1 MTIEKHKHSHEWR
14 HTPIKNGNFPA
25 FAMWLPGTS
34 YEAKK
39 TSLSTIPPVIHGQDR
54 RTAVSPFRSLPELH
68 PHEVSVWEEFF
79 LGRKYLEKQHN
90 VSRVSEHLKWWVV
103 FLEHTRTFCKHIFST
118 NRVTLQSFAM
128 RHCSQ
133 CFQLTSFGSCCGE
146 WQGTW
151 LSFLR
156 SKLQFIVDRF
166 HPSIANYMSYTPEF

>member
-1 MTIEKHKHSHEWR
+1 MNEDIPLLKMVTFQRSPCEFQALLTKQKKHRFLPSHPWFTARIAER
-14 HTPIKNGNFPA
+14 PCRPSA
-25 FAMWLPGTS
+25 RCRS
-34 YEAKK
+34 C
-39 TSLSTIPPVIHGQDR
+39 IPMR
-54 RTAVSPFRSLPELH
+54 FRFGKR
-68 PHEVSVWEEFF
+68 FF
-79 LGRKYLEKQHN
+79 LGRKYLEKQHH

-103 FLEHTRTFCKHIFST
+103 FLEHTRTFCKNIFST

>member
-1 MTIEKHKHSHEWR
+1 MEKHKHSHEWR

-25 FAMWLPGTS
+25 FAMWVPGTS

-79 LGRKYLEKQHN
+79 FGEKIPWEAASCFKSFWTFKMMSCFFGN
-90 VSRVSEHLKWWVV
+90 
-103 FLEHTRTFCKHIFST
+103 TRTFCKHIFST

-133 CFQLTSFGSCCGE
+133 CFQLTSFRSCCGE